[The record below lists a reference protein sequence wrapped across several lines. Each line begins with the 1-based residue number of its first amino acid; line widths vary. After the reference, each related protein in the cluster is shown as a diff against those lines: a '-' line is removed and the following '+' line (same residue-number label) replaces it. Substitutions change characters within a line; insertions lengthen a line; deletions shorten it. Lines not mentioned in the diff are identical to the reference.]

1 VAGAVDGATINEP
14 YWSSRGS
21 PNGEDWYEVDL
32 GAPKRF
38 DDVKLYFYRDRVSS
52 SSPSADSL
60 TEPAMYRIQYYN
72 GSAWV
77 DVRAQAK
84 SPAIPRANYNHVQFP
99 PVKAQRVRVMLTHQ
113 AGHRTGLK
121 EFEVSNT
128 GRPAPRVRNV
138 APYVL
143 AKQDLSFRR
152 PAQVRLTGVV
162 KDDGLPGNTLDAIW
176 SKVSGPGTAIFAN
189 PHDAATVATFTQP
202 GDYVLQL
209 TASDGAKTATSTV
222 AVTATPIPAVINA
235 AATATPSAS
244 YTSPWESVAAINDG
258 IDPPSSND
266 GANRRWG
273 TWPNQGEQWI
283 QLDWASPVR
292 VNSSDLYFFDDG
304 GGVRVPASWR
314 IQYWDGNAFQDVTHP
329 NGYGVATNQYNRTTF
344 DSVTTTRMRA
354 VLQSGAAS
362 VGVLEWKLYAEQV
375 SAIRPVHVPTLT
387 GAVPTLPAT
396 VTKIYSDGTR
406 LDSPVVW
413 EPVTPD
419 QVRTPA
425 TSFTRVGIV
434 EGTPLAAEATVYVRL
449 TGAVSITSIAD
460 ENIDTPAGRAP
471 MLPATVIATYNDG
484 SRDSVS
490 TAVTWAPIDPDQ
502 YARPGQFTV
511 SGQVAGTS
519 LRATATVTVH

>member
-1 VAGAVDGATINEP
+1 
-14 YWSSRGS
+14 
-21 PNGEDWYEVDL
+21 
-32 GAPKRF
+32 
-38 DDVKLYFYRDRVSS
+38 
-52 SSPSADSL
+52 
-60 TEPAMYRIQYYN
+60 
-72 GSAWV
+72 
-77 DVRAQAK
+77 
-84 SPAIPRANYNHVQFP
+84 
-99 PVKAQRVRVMLTHQ
+99 
-113 AGHRTGLK
+113 
-121 EFEVSNT
+121 
-128 GRPAPRVRNV
+128 
-138 APYVL
+138 
-143 AKQDLSFRR
+143 
-152 PAQVRLTGVV
+152 
-162 KDDGLPGNTLDAIW
+162 
-176 SKVSGPGTAIFAN
+176 
-189 PHDAATVATFTQP
+189 
-202 GDYVLQL
+202 
-209 TASDGAKTATSTV
+209 
-222 AVTATPIPAVINA
+222 
-235 AATATPSAS
+235 
-244 YTSPWESVAAINDG
+244 
-258 IDPPSSND
+258 
-266 GANRRWG
+266 
-273 TWPNQGEQWI
+273 
-283 QLDWASPVR
+283 
-292 VNSSDLYFFDDG
+292 
-304 GGVRVPASWR
+304 
-314 IQYWDGNAFQDVTHP
+314 
-329 NGYGVATNQYNRTTF
+329 
-344 DSVTTTRMRA
+344 
-354 VLQSGAAS
+354 